1 MKNKVYFSAELFEFL
16 RELKANNTREWFA
29 ANKARYEEVARQP
42 MLGFIAD
49 VQAEFKKFAPYVLA
63 DAKPVGGSMFRIN
76 RDTRFSKDKSPYKT
90 SVAAHFRHQGVTK
103 DISAPGFYLHIEADE
118 IFMGGGLFHPDS
130 QRLHQVRTAIAE
142 HPEKWRKA
150 IGGKEFQQH
159 CTFWGESLKR
169 PPQGFAADHSLID
182 DLKRKD
188 FVVTL
193 PLTPAQLCGAY
204 FMREFIDNCRIISP
218 MAGFLSKATGVA
230 W

>member
-1 MKNKVYFSAELFEFL
+1 MKSKVYFSAELFEFL

-29 ANKARYEEVARQP
+29 YNKARYEEVARQP
-42 MLGFIAD
+42 MLNFIAD
-49 VQAEFKKFAPYVLA
+49 LQPVFAKIAPEILA
-63 DAKPVGGSMFRIN
+63 DARPVGGSMFRIN

-90 SVAAHFRHQGVTK
+90 SVAAHFRHRGAEK

-118 IFMGGGLFHPDS
+118 VFMGGGLFHPDS

-142 HPEKWRKA
+142 HPEKWRGT
-150 IGGKEFQQH
+150 ISGKEFQRH

-169 PPQGFAADHSLID
+169 PPQGFAADHPLIE

-193 PLTPAQLCGAY
+193 PLTPAQLCAAH
-204 FMREFIDNCRIISP
+204 FMREFSDNCRIISP
-218 MAGFLSKATGVA
+218 MAGFLSKAIGVA

>member
-1 MKNKVYFSAELFEFL
+1 MKKQTYFSDELFKFL
-16 RELKANNTREWFA
+16 SELRGNNNRQWFA
-29 ANKARYEEVARQP
+29 TNKARYEEVARQP

-49 VQAEFKKFAPYVLA
+49 LQPVFAKIAPQILA

-76 RDTRFSKDKSPYKT
+76 RDTRFAKDKSPYKI
-90 SVAAHFRHQGVTK
+90 SVAAHFRHKDVAK
-103 DISAPGFYLHIEADE
+103 DISAPGFYLHIAADE

-130 QRLHQVRTAIAE
+130 KRLHQVRTTIAE

-150 IGGKEFQQH
+150 IAGKDFKQH

-169 PPQGFAADHSLID
+169 PPQGFAADHPLIE

-188 FVVTL
+188 FVVTI
-193 PLTPAQLCGAY
+193 PLTQAQLCSTN
-204 FMREFIDNCRIISP
+204 FMREFTGNCQLISP
-218 MAGFLSKATGVA
+218 MAGFLSKAIGVA

>member
-1 MKNKVYFSAELFEFL
+1 MTYFTPALFQFL

-42 MLGFIAD
+42 MLDFIAD
-49 VQAEFKKFAPYVLA
+49 LPAEFNKFAPHILA

-76 RDTRFSKDKSPYKT
+76 RDTRFAKDKSPYKI
-90 SVAAHFRHQGVTK
+90 SVAAHFRHQGVAK
-103 DISAPGFYLHIEADE
+103 DISAPGFYLHIATDE

-130 QRLHQVRTAIAE
+130 QRLHQVRTAIAA
-142 HPEKWRKA
+142 HPEKWRKVIA
-150 IGGKEFQQH
+150 GKEFQQQ

-169 PPQGFAADHSLID
+169 PPQGFAADHPLIE

-188 FVVTL
+188 FVVTI
-193 PLTPAQLCGAY
+193 PLTQAQLCNAN
-204 FMREFIDNCRIISP
+204 FMREFVANCRIISP
-218 MAGFLSKATGVA
+218 VAGFLSKAIGVP

>member
-1 MKNKVYFSAELFEFL
+1 MTTYFTPALFQFL
-16 RELKANNTREWFA
+16 HELKANNTREWFA

-42 MLGFIAD
+42 MLNFIAD
-49 VQAEFKKFAPYVLA
+49 LQAEFNKFAPHVLA

-90 SVAAHFRHQGVTK
+90 SVAAHFRHQGVAK
-103 DISAPGFYLHIEADE
+103 DISAPGFYLHIAAGE

-150 IGGKEFQQH
+150 ISGKEFEQH

-169 PPQGFAADHSLID
+169 PPQGFAADHPLIED
-182 DLKRKD
+182 MKRKN
-188 FVVTL
+188 FVVTI
-193 PLTPAQLCGAY
+193 PLIPARLCSAN
-204 FMREFIDNCRIISP
+204 FMHEFTDNCRLISP
-218 MAGFLSKATGVA
+218 MAGFLSKATEVA